1 MVNNNRLD
9 RLIRAAQAYRRGDL
23 SRREFQA
30 IVLAALGALENGDLV
45 LENLLPG
52 ELAEFLEDI
61 PNLLRSK
68 TVISLGSIPH
78 TEPENEDAGAH
89 ALDILV
95 RRGTEAFGALDFAQA
110 SGNVLS
116 DAKGDWFKDPWGI
129 PEVTWLSRSGLHVLS
144 AALITPDLSVY
155 GTLADV
161 PKSAHTH
168 RPATILDP
176 LGRLIY
182 QAIVDA
188 ASAEL
193 TSNLPPWTYGWRVP
207 AGSNIPGEYAHNN
220 RQWRK
225 YVRRIS
231 WEAETNPNALSIDVE
246 DFFSSIKTDDAIP
259 SLFVDPSHA
268 QYLIRLVNTWNEQ
281 TGRRGLPQRSLA
293 SSVIANGF
301 LAEVDAVV
309 DREWHPSSRPVEGSL
324 SAVRWMD
331 DFWIFSPPSLPRL
344 DIENTVREAIDKL
357 GLSVN
362 EGKTFWR
369 GGESLDH
376 AIDALDFT
384 YELSALESEQSDPEP
399 LLESARYLLNG
410 PSLGR
415 TQVTFLAKTALRHN
429 LSEIFDLF
437 AEHMDKLLAGIDQV
451 CRAFREVGRSN
462 QLEDWFVLTLRSSA
476 SPWVRSSLF
485 ELLPKSQGGVNSKVL
500 SAIEEVAER
509 DHEYMVIS
517 AALSYL
523 SDHNPSRAIEIIR
536 TRANSC
542 DNPALCRSLALAG
555 ACATMERREITRI
568 LDLFPQCFATL
579 EMLRDMGFRLPNGHG
594 TIPHSSEAEPT

>member
-1 MVNNNRLD
+1 MINNNRLD
-9 RLIRAAQAYRRGDL
+9 RLTRAAQAYRRGDL
-23 SRREFQA
+23 TRREFQA
-30 IVLAALGALENGDLV
+30 IVLATLGAFENGALV
-45 LENLLPG
+45 LDNLLPG
-52 ELAEFLEDI
+52 EIAEVLENISD
-61 PNLLRSK
+61 LLRSK
-68 TVISLGSIPH
+68 TLISLGSIPH
-78 TEPENEDAGAH
+78 TEPQNEDAGART
-89 ALDILV
+89 LDILV
-95 RRGTEAFGALDFAQA
+95 RRGTEAFAALDFAQA
-110 SGNVLS
+110 SENVLS
-116 DAKGDWFKDPWGI
+116 DAKGDWFKDPWGL
-129 PEVTWLSRSGLHVLS
+129 PEIAWLSRSGQHVLN
-144 AALITPDLSVY
+144 ATLIMRDLAVY
-155 GTLADV
+155 GTPADV
-161 PKSAHTH
+161 PKSAYTH

-176 LGRLIY
+176 LGRLVY

-188 ASAEL
+188 ASAQL
-193 TSNLPPWTYGWRVP
+193 TSNLPSWTYGWRVP
-207 AGSNIPGEYAHNN
+207 AGSNIPGEYEYNN
-220 RQWRK
+220 HQWRK
-225 YVRRIS
+225 YVRRTR
-231 WEAETNPNALSIDVE
+231 WEAETNPNALSTDVH

-259 SLFVDPSHA
+259 SLFKDPSHA
-268 QYLIRLVNTWNEQ
+268 QYLVRLVNTWNEQ

-293 SSVIANGF
+293 SAVIANGF

-309 DREWHPSSRPVEGSL
+309 DRELHPSSRPVEGSL

-331 DFWIFSPPSLPRL
+331 DFWIFSLPSL
-344 DIENTVREAIDKL
+344 DIENTVREAIDTL

-362 EGKTFWR
+362 EDKTMWR
-369 GGESLDH
+369 GGERLND
-376 AIDALDFT
+376 AVDALDFT
-384 YELSALESEQSDPEP
+384 YELSALESDHPDPEP
-399 LLESARYLLNG
+399 LLESARYLLDG

-462 QLEDWFVLTLRSSA
+462 ELEDWFVLTLRSSA
-476 SPWVRSSLF
+476 SPWIRSSSF
-485 ELLPKSQGGVNSKVL
+485 ELLPKSHGGVNSKVL
-500 SAIEEVAER
+500 SVIDEVAER

-555 ACATMERREITRI
+555 ARATMERREITRI

-579 EMLRDMGFRLPNGHG
+579 EMLRDMGYSLPNGNN
-594 TIPHSSEAEPT
+594 TISHSP